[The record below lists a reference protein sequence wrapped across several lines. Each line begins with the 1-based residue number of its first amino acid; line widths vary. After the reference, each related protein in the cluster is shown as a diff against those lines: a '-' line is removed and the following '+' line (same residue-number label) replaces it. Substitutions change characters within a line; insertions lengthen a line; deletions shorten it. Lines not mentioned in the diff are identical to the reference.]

1 MQTGRSLLKVAVV
14 IAVTAPLASCGFFA
28 ELTAMRTFKDANML
42 YGRADYPGAI
52 EEYRN
57 VLEVLGENP
66 DSELTQVMTAAYF
79 YIGNSYD
86 NLYKPALRGA
96 PENDGYLDSAVEFY
110 RLGSERCVDPGLK
123 KLSMQYL
130 VAAFGSEKKND
141 PGASEPILRAM
152 IQLDPA
158 DPDNYFALARLY
170 EEAGLYE
177 DAEIVMVEVR
187 NMRPEDPTVYL
198 QLAGFYNRGGD
209 FEQTIEAL
217 EQRATIEPDNPEA
230 YYTISTYY
238 WEKAFRDFRITQEEK
253 AAYIAAGLAAADQAI
268 GLNQRYTDALVYK
281 NILLRMQANMTDDLG
296 EQEALIAEAD
306 ELRDRA
312 QQLQE
317 EARGGGSPDAGE

>member
-1 MQTGRSLLKVAVV
+1 MQTGRSLLRVAVI

-42 YGRADYPGAI
+42 YGRADYTAAI
-52 EEYRN
+52 EEYEQ
-57 VLEVLGENP
+57 VIEVLGQNP
-66 DSELTQVMTAAYF
+66 DSELAQVMTAAYF
-79 YIGNSYD
+79 YVGNSYD
-86 NLYKPALRGA
+86 NLYKPALRGDT
-96 PENDGYLDSAVEFY
+96 ENDDYLDQAVEYY
-110 RLGSERCVDPGLK
+110 RLGSERSVDPGLK

-130 VAAFGSEKKND
+130 VAAFGADKKND
-141 PGASEPILRAM
+141 PSSSEPILRAM

-177 DAEIVMVEVR
+177 DAEVVMIEVR

-209 FEQTIEAL
+209 FERTIEAL
-217 EQRATIEPDNPEA
+217 QQRAGIEPDNPEA

-253 AAYIAAGLAAADQAI
+253 AEHITAGLTAADQAI
-268 GLNQRYTDALVYK
+268 GLNDRYVDALVYK
-281 NILLRMQANMTDDLG
+281 NILLRMQANMTEDLG
-296 EQEALIAEAD
+296 EREALITEAD

-317 EARGGGSPDAGE
+317 EARGGAGAAG

>member
-1 MQTGRSLLKVAVV
+1 MQTGRSLLRVAVI

-28 ELTAMRTFKDANML
+28 ELSAMRTFKEANML
-42 YGRADYPGAI
+42 YGRADYPAAI
-52 EEYRN
+52 EAYHE

-66 DSELTQVMTAAYF
+66 DSELAQVMTAAYF

-86 NLYKPALRGA
+86 NLYKPALRGDA
-96 PENDGYLDSAVEFY
+96 ENDSYLDEAVEYY
-110 RLGSERCVDPGLK
+110 RLGSERSVDPGLK

-130 VAAFGSEKKND
+130 HAAFGADKKND
-141 PGASEPILRAM
+141 PASSEPILRAM

-177 DAEIVMVEVR
+177 DAEVVMLEVR

-217 EQRATIEPDNPEA
+217 EQRAGIEPDNPEA

-253 AAYIAAGLAAADQAI
+253 ADYIAAGLAAADQAI
-268 GLNQRYTDALVYK
+268 GLNERYVDALVYK
-281 NILLRMQANMTDDLG
+281 NILLRMQANMTEDLD
-296 EQEALIAEAD
+296 EREALIEEAD

-317 EARGGGSPDAGE
+317 EARGGGGAAN

>member
-1 MQTGRSLLKVAVV
+1 MQTGRSLLRVAVI
-14 IAVTAPLASCGFFA
+14 IAVTAPLASGGFFA
-28 ELTAMRTFKDANML
+28 SSPRCERFKDANML
-42 YGRADYPGAI
+42 YGRADYTAAI
-52 EEYRN
+52 EEYEQ
-57 VLEVLGENP
+57 VIEVLGQNP
-66 DSELTQVMTAAYF
+66 DSELAQVMTAAYF
-79 YIGNSYD
+79 YVGNSYD
-86 NLYKPALRGA
+86 NLYKRRSGDT
-96 PENDGYLDSAVEFY
+96 ENDDYLDQAVEYY
-110 RLGSERCVDPGLK
+110 RLGSERSVDPGLK

-130 VAAFGSEKKND
+130 VAAFGADKKND
-141 PGASEPILRAM
+141 PSSSEPILLAM

-177 DAEIVMVEVR
+177 DAEVVMIEVR

-209 FEQTIEAL
+209 FERTIEAL
-217 EQRATIEPDNPEA
+217 QQRAGIEPDNPEA

-253 AAYIAAGLAAADQAI
+253 AEHITAGLTAADQAI
-268 GLNQRYTDALVYK
+268 GLNDRYVDALVYK
-281 NILLRMQANMTDDLG
+281 NILLRMQANMTEDLG
-296 EQEALIAEAD
+296 EREALITEAD

-317 EARGGGSPDAGE
+317 EARGGAGAAG

>member
-1 MQTGRSLLKVAVV
+1 MQTGRSLLRVAV
-14 IAVTAPLASCGFFA
+14 IITLTAPLAACGFFA
-28 ELTAMRTFKDANML
+28 ELSAMRTFKEANMF
-42 YGRADYPGAI
+42 YGRADYPAAI
-52 EEYRN
+52 EAYHE
-57 VLEVLGENP
+57 VLDVLGENP
-66 DSELTQVMTAAYF
+66 DSELAQVMTAAYF

-86 NLYKPALRGA
+86 NLYKPALRGDV
-96 PENDGYLDSAVEFY
+96 ENDDYLDQAVEYY
-110 RLGSERCVDPGLK
+110 RLGSERSMDPGLK

-130 VAAFGSEKKND
+130 HAAFGSDKKND
-141 PGASEPILRAM
+141 PASSEPILRAM

-177 DAEIVMVEVR
+177 DAEVVMVEVR

-209 FEQTIEAL
+209 FERTIEAL
-217 EQRATIEPDNPEA
+217 EQRAGIEPDNPEA

-253 AAYIAAGLAAADQAI
+253 ADYINAGLAAADLAI
-268 GLNQRYTDALVYK
+268 GLNERYVDALVYK
-281 NILLRMQANMTDDLG
+281 NILLRMQANMTEDLG
-296 EQEALIAEAD
+296 EREALIQEAD

-312 QQLQE
+312 EQLQE
-317 EARGGGSPDAGE
+317 EAQGGAGAAG